1 MLVVWRF
8 AHVLHGMRN
17 KLADKRFLLR
27 ESCFPVCFLVRVCL
41 GESFGLT
48 VTLRL
53 LLLAPWVP

>member
-1 MLVVWRF
+1 
-8 AHVLHGMRN
+8 VLHGMRN
-17 KLADKRFLLR
+17 KLADNRFLLH